1 MSLTR
6 DLARL
11 NIDSAGAF
19 SPFSVN
25 RLTSDGEII
34 SLKKDGTQVGGI
46 GATGG
51 DLTIGTGDT
60 RVRFIDSLD
69 CVLPV
74 GDAAG
79 TSRDAGVDLG
89 HSETRFKDIY
99 TSGGIYLGAASNASP
114 VAANYLDDYEEGT
127 WTPVMKSGSTTVTI
141 ASAAGIYV
149 KTGKMV
155 LVQGSFQRND
165 STFHNQIVGIQGLP
179 YARDTVSYLTPVG
192 AGWGW
197 LDLGTGADQ
206 TMLPY
211 HASNQIQFVFDT
223 RVVNTRYLYANS
235 FTNSRYF
242 YFCST
247 YRTTA

>member
-1 MSLTR
+1 
-6 DLARL
+6 
-11 NIDSAGAF
+11 
-19 SPFSVN
+19 
-25 RLTSDGEII
+25 
-34 SLKKDGTQVGGI
+34 
-46 GATGG
+46 
-51 DLTIGTGDT
+51 
-60 RVRFIDSLD
+60 
-69 CVLPV
+69 
-74 GDAAG
+74 
-79 TSRDAGVDLG
+79 
-89 HSETRFKDIY
+89 
-99 TSGGIYLGAASNASP
+99 
-114 VAANYLDDYEEGT
+114 
-127 WTPVMKSGSTTVTI
+127 
-141 ASAAGIYV
+141 
-149 KTGKMV
+149 MV